1 MGRIIKAYFKLKQK
15 TVYVYPTFM
24 GPGPAIAP
32 IVYTERYRHRPERKF
47 QSRRRKIYPQRLH
60 QRCPKPGEELIYANV
75 HQRDFDYGA
84 TSNIYGFYSIT
95 LPPGQHTLEFS
106 YLGYEPLTKTVQLFA
121 NQELNIELQ
130 PESAQLEEVV
140 VKGEAE
146 NEAIESVKMSRI
158 DLPIAQIKKM
168 PALFGEPDLIKTI
181 QTLPGVAS
189 AGEGTSSFFVRG
201 GSADQ
206 NLVLIDEA
214 PVYELSHLFGLASI
228 FNADI
233 IKNAELYKG
242 GIPPKFGGRL
252 SSLLEVSTR
261 DGNAKQFAGSAALGL
276 LSAKASFEGPIVKD
290 KASFIAAGRRSYVDL
305 FMKLSEDT
313 KEDAVQFYDLNLKFN
328 LKANNHNRF
337 FLAGYRGRD
346 IFRFGDDFQMDWGN
360 STATFRWNHLFNDRL
375 FSNLSVIYSNFDYR
389 LEDKTEVEGFVWK
402 ANQEEVSIKEDF
414 TYFINPQITFKA
426 GYHGVY
432 RAFQPG
438 VITPNSDQ
446 SIFKETKLQKQFA
459 LDHGLY
465 AGFEHILSD
474 RLAIQ
479 YGLRFTIFQN
489 IGSGT
494 VYEYADPQNNI
505 DIAVID
511 STTYGN
517 FDNIKT
523 FSTLEPRFSAR
534 YKLASN
540 RSIKASYQRMAQYI
554 HLVSNS
560 TVPIPFQYLGA
571 QFALPGSADRR
582 PGSHRILSE
591 PAKQYL
597 RIFGRGLSTKKA
609 VDVTE
614 FADNAAIFFN
624 QHLATEFRQ
633 GELESYGIEF
643 FLKKN
648 KGKLRGFTSY
658 TWSRAET
665 TIPTVNQD
673 RPFPANH
680 DRRHNFN
687 LALSYQLDDRWEFA
701 TNFNYASGRPITL
714 PTGKYEFDN
723 YKLDLF
729 SERNGY
735 RLPAFHRMDVSAT
748 FNSRKNEQRKV
759 KRTQV
764 FGIYNVYNQKN
775 PFTIYTRVKQDE
787 EGNIIGDGTEKEA
800 RLVYLFGILP
810 YASLNITF

>member
-1 MGRIIKAYFKLKQK
+1 MYTRLSWGLALLSLLFLVPIGSVAAQGGSAPVEGERFTLSGYIKDAG
-15 TVYVYPTFM
+15 T
-24 GPGPAIAP
+24 
-32 IVYTERYRHRPERKF
+32 
-47 QSRRRKIYPQRLH
+47 
-60 QRCPKPGEELIYANV
+60 GEELIYANV
-75 HQRDFDYGA
+75 HQKDFSYGA

-106 YLGYEPLTKTVQLFA
+106 YLGYEPLIKTVQLFS

-130 PESAQLEEVV
+130 PESAQLEEIV

-146 NEAIESVKMSRI
+146 NESIESVKMSRI

-261 DGNAKQFAGSAALGL
+261 DGNSKEFAGSAALGL
-276 LSAKASFEGPIVKD
+276 LSAKASLEGPIVRD

-305 FMKLSEDT
+305 FMKLSEET

-328 LKANNHNRF
+328 LKANNRNRF
-337 FLAGYRGRD
+337 FLSGYRGRD

-389 LEDKTEVEGFVWK
+389 LEDKTDVEGFVWK
-402 ANQEEVSIKEDF
+402 ANQEEVSVKEDF
-414 TYFINPQITFKA
+414 TYFINPRITFKT
-426 GYHGVY
+426 GYHGIY
-432 RAFQPG
+432 RHFQPG
-438 VITPNSDQ
+438 LITPNSDR
-446 SIFKETKLQKQFA
+446 SIFKETKLQEQYA

-479 YGLRFTIFQN
+479 YGIRFTIFQN

-494 VYEYADPQNNI
+494 IYQYADPQDNI
-505 DIAVID
+505 DITVID
-511 STTYGN
+511 STVYGN

-534 YKLASN
+534 YKLSA
-540 RSIKASYQRMAQYI
+540 RQSIKASYQRMAQYI
-554 HLVSNS
+554 HLISNS
-560 TVPIPFQYLGA
+560 TVPIPFNTWAPSSPYLDP
-571 QFALPGSADRR
+571 QIADQVAIGYFQNFRDNTFEF
-582 PGSHRILSE
+582 SVE
-591 PAKQYL
+591 AFY
-597 RIFGRGLSTKKA
+597 KKA

-624 QHLATEFRQ
+624 RDLATEFRQ

-658 TWSRAET
+658 TWSKAET
-665 TIPTVNQD
+665 TIPTVNRDQ
-673 RPFPANH
+673 PFPANH

-687 LALSYQLDDRWEFA
+687 LALTYQLDDRWEFA
-701 TNFNYASGRPITL
+701 TNFNYSSGRPITL

-735 RLPAFHRMDVSAT
+735 RLPAFHRMDVSVT
-748 FNSRKNEQRKV
+748 FNSRKNEERKI
-759 KRTQV
+759 KRTKV
-764 FGIYNVYNQKN
+764 FGIYNVYNKKN
-775 PFTIYTRVKQDE
+775 PFTIYTRVKQDD

-810 YASLNITF
+810 YASLNFTF